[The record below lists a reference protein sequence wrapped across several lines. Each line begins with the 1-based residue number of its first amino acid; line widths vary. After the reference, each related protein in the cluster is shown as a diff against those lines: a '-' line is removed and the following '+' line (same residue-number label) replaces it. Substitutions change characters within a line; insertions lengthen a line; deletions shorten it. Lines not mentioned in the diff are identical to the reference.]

1 MFVLRSKLS
10 CVAGVVALL
19 GTAGLAPAQDS
30 AALVNALIRKGVLT
44 HQEAEDIRADL
55 TLENAAVSAATSQS
69 PNLARLAIGGRIQYQ
84 YAHLATDIAGTSA
97 DPAVVNHLFLR
108 RVRLSFRAN
117 FKDGWSSHVNYDL
130 GTANFDAAQIEKTF
144 SPRLKLQVG
153 YWKAP
158 IGYEE
163 YFMSSGDLKAI
174 ERSTINRY
182 FVESNNG
189 RRLGAGKYR
198 NGVWLLGND
207 GQGLSWDFAV
217 TNAEAQGVTV
227 NDALA
232 QGSAGNNQLAY
243 WGSVAYLRPFAES
256 AGRIKLGATYGYL
269 PDQGGRVVGTGSDL
283 AVWSA
288 YFDWRYQ
295 QVSLIG
301 EYFGSDNERG
311 ASATRDAKSDGW
323 SLMTTF
329 RLTPKLEPVLRYSM
343 IDSDGRGVQLGDG
356 IRSAASGGTHDK
368 MHEWFLGTNWYVLG
382 DETKH
387 DVRLQAGY
395 ILGESSGIPLSGA
408 PAKATAR
415 GFRSQLQLSF

>member
-1 MFVLRSKLS
+1 MRYSRLPILFVLVIS
-10 CVAGVVALL
+10 CAFPLAG
-19 GTAGLAPAQDS
+19 QDS
-30 AALVNALIRKGVLT
+30 AALVNALVRKGILT
-44 HQEAEDIRADL
+44 HQEAEDIRAEL
-55 TLENAAVSAATSQS
+55 ISENAPISAATSQS
-69 PNLARLAIGGRIQYQ
+69 PNLARLAIGGRVQYQ
-84 YAHLATDIAGTSA
+84 YAHLATDISGSSA
-97 DPAVVNHLFLR
+97 DPAPVNHLFLR
-108 RVRLSFRAN
+108 RVRVSFRAT
-117 FKDGWSSHVNYDL
+117 FKDGWSAHVNYDL
-130 GTANFDAAQIEKTF
+130 GSANFDVAQIEKTF
-144 SPRLKLQVG
+144 SPRLKLQAG

-163 YFMSSGDLKAI
+163 YFTSSGELKAI
-174 ERSTINRY
+174 ERSPINRY

-207 GQGLSWDFAV
+207 GQYLSWDFAV

-243 WGSVAYLRPFAES
+243 WGSVAFQRPFADS
-256 AGRIKLGATYGYL
+256 TGRLKLGATYGFL

-283 AVWSA
+283 MVWSA
-288 YFDWRYQ
+288 YFDWRRENL
-295 QVSLIG
+295 SLIG

-311 ASATRDAKSDGW
+311 ASATRDANSSGW
-323 SLMTTF
+323 SLMATV
-329 RLTPKLEPVLRYSM
+329 RLTSTLEPVLRYGT

-368 MHEWFLGTNWYVLG
+368 MHEWFLGTNWYLLG

-395 ILGESSGIPLSGA
+395 IFGESRDVPLTGA
-408 PAKATAR
+408 PAKATVR
-415 GFRSQLQLSF
+415 GVRSQLQLSF

>member
-1 MFVLRSKLS
+1 MLSLKSKCLALMGGVLLS
-10 CVAGVVALL
+10 ASAVL
-19 GTAGLAPAQDS
+19 AQDN

-44 HQEAEDIRADL
+44 NQEAEDIRAEL
-55 TLENAAVSAATSQS
+55 ILENAAISAATSQS
-69 PNLARLAIGGRIQYQ
+69 PNLARFAIGGRVQFQ

-97 DPAVVNHLFLR
+97 DPAAVNHLFLR
-108 RVRLSFRAN
+108 RVRLSFRAT

-130 GTANFDAAQIEKTF
+130 GNANFDVAQIEKIF
-144 SPRLKLQVG
+144 SPRLKVQAG

-163 YFMSSGDLKAI
+163 YFTSSGELKAI

-198 NGVWLLGND
+198 NGVWLLGNN
-207 GQGLSWDFAV
+207 GGNLSWDFAV
-217 TNAEAQGVTV
+217 TNAEAQGVVV
-227 NDALA
+227 NDAIA
-232 QGSAGNNQLAY
+232 QGSAANNQLAY
-243 WGSVAYLRPFAES
+243 WGSVAYQRPFADA
-256 AGRIKLGATYGYL
+256 AGRLKLGATYGYL

-295 QVSLIG
+295 QVSFVG
-301 EYFGSDNERG
+301 EYMGSDNERG
-311 ASATRDAKSDGW
+311 ASAIRDAKSNGW

-368 MHEWFLGTNWYVLG
+368 MHEWFLGTNWYLLG

-395 ILGESSGIPLSGA
+395 ILGESNGIPITGA
-408 PAKATAR
+408 PAKATVR